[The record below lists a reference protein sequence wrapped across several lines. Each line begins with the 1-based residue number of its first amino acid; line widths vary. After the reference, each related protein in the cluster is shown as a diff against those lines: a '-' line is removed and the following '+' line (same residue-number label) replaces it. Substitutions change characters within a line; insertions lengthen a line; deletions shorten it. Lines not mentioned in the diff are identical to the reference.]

1 MVSHTNHLLVSSVDG
16 SQAHPRMCC
25 LSRLWTEAGRCCR
38 TPRALRW
45 NCNKQ
50 REASPVDPLGQSYL
64 AVSIDALQWALPASL
79 SPHGNHHT
87 PVGMAG
93 VSPRATVPGA
103 GSHSAEPFFP
113 PLCLFR
119 LHCDTVERL
128 AVESEKPGFNSWLHH
143 LSARWL

>member
-1 MVSHTNHLLVSSVDG
+1 MEAKPIPECAASADSGQRQADAVEHLGLCAGTVINKEKHPQWILWG
-16 SQAHPRMCC
+16 SP
-25 LSRLWTEAGRCCR
+25 
-38 TPRALRW
+38 
-45 NCNKQ
+45 N
-50 REASPVDPLGQSYL
+50 L
-64 AVSIDALQWALPASL
+64 AVSIDALQWALPASF